1 MLREDTNG
9 DYIGSFAFEGRR
21 CEYRVRG
28 YGKPVLIT
36 ASISPRHGS
45 YAWRYIFECLAGTS
59 FVYSLDIE
67 SMMKS
72 GETRD
77 HAYHSNLIEYFLRE
91 VIGVRTAILA
101 GDREYA
107 AVTAAVIEAR
117 ALVDKVV
124 FLCPDR
130 AGRFRLRIAI
140 VAGKGTEKEVAPAL
154 DRLHR
159 ISAGTSVCTRSRTR
173 TGAIPGSKSPAR
185 ICEDIMRLLT

>member
-1 MLREDTNG
+1 MLREDANG

-28 YGKPVLIT
+28 YGKPLLIT
-36 ASISPRHGS
+36 AGISPIYGS
-45 YAWRYIFECLAGTS
+45 YAWRYLFECLAGTS

-72 GETRD
+72 DETRD
-77 HAYHSNLIEYFLRE
+77 HAYHSKLIEYFLRE
-91 VIGVRTAILA
+91 VIGIRTAILA
-101 GDREYA
+101 GDQEYA
-107 AVTAAVIEAR
+107 AVTAAAIEAR
-117 ALVDKVV
+117 ALVDKVI

-140 VAGKGTEKEVAPAL
+140 VAGKGTEKGVAPLL

-159 ISAGTSVCTRSRTR
+159 ISAGTAVCTRSRARRGVTS
-173 TGAIPGSKSPAR
+173 GSKSPAR
-185 ICEDIMRLLT
+185 ICEDIMRLLR